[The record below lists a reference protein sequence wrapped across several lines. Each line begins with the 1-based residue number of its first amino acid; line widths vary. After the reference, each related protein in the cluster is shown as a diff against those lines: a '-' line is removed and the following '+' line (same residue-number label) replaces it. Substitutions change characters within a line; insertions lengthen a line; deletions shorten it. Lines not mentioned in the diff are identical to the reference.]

1 MEPTTPP
8 QQDLQALVREAT
20 IRLSR
25 PNMNI
30 KDVKTLLL
38 NGGMEPEQ
46 VSSLIGSILQQNRER
61 QELKDKAAR
70 KDMLIGGIICV
81 VGILIT
87 TVSYYNSSGTGSYV
101 VAWGAILVGAV
112 RLFQGASAA
121 S

>member
-1 MEPTTPP
+1 M
-8 QQDLQALVREAT
+8 VREAT